1 MLCEFYLITT
11 LPTKKGREGQR
22 SWTRRTLQSTACT
35 SCLPLSQS
43 CLLSADYLGQVPHYS
58 TRTSRAWTWPYAKWH
73 KQQCPGLGTL
83 ITPPKV
89 ESPGPVYLT
98 CPLRRAS
105 RLTYGRKLSVQQS
118 TTSVRRIIGDIYDQ
132 AKLLNRQFSPPYS
145 SLTWQPISISAT
157 WDFEEAI
164 SKFFPSFL
172 GLAKNVVILPDV
184 KLKQQ
189 LRAVQCSGV
198 GGQSSEPSHSDTGQL
213 LKQKL
218 LHPRAPGLQCVCAH
232 SHVNM
237 QVRVHAPC
245 CMPRGLNPHS
255 AWSTH
260 RAWL

>member
-1 MLCEFYLITT
+1 M
-11 LPTKKGREGQR
+11 
-22 SWTRRTLQSTACT
+22 
-35 SCLPLSQS
+35 SQS

-198 GGQSSEPSHSDTGQL
+198 WGGAEFRAQSLRHRT
-213 LKQKL
+213 
-218 LHPRAPGLQCVCAH
+218 APQTEVASSQSPGPTVCVCALTCEYAG
-232 SHVNM
+232 SG
-237 QVRVHAPC
+237 PC
-245 CMPRGLNPHS
+245 TMLYAQGP
-255 AWSTH
+255 
-260 RAWL
+260 

>member
-1 MLCEFYLITT
+1 M
-11 LPTKKGREGQR
+11 
-22 SWTRRTLQSTACT
+22 
-35 SCLPLSQS
+35 SQS

-145 SLTWQPISISAT
+145 SPTWQPISISAT

-198 GGQSSEPSHSDTGQL
+198 GGGRVQSPVTQTQDSSSNRSCFISEP
-213 LKQKL
+213 
-218 LHPRAPGLQCVCAH
+218 RAYSVCVC
-232 SHVNM
+232 
-237 QVRVHAPC
+237 
-245 CMPRGLNPHS
+245 
-255 AWSTH
+255 TH
-260 RAWL
+260 M